1 MLFILFPELGVVGDF
16 LRFGS
21 VLFSKV
27 PLNCGFVRYNV
38 SRSFLCL
45 VIAACCGGVS
55 YGL

>member
-1 MLFILFPELGVVGDF
+1 MLFILFSELGVVGDF